1 MADYDAGRI
10 RILKEY
16 YDVVASVKPEA
27 VVILEH
33 FCCDEEEKELA
44 GYGMKLWRDAIM
56 LIVSREWDGRNTVIS
71 AVFTPELIQ

>member
-33 FCCDEEEKELA
+33 FVV
-44 GYGMKLWRDAIM
+44 MKKKRSWPDM
-56 LIVSREWDGRNTVIS
+56 E
-71 AVFTPELIQ
+71 